1 MPLQAVEE
9 ELARDGRLD
18 NFAPQA
24 LANSIWAFAT
34 LRYFPAQPCFRALI
48 SHIASNIPYFKE
60 QVTRILVGLQC
71 VMLAC

>member
-9 ELARDGRLD
+9 ELAREGRLD

-60 QVTRILVGLQC
+60 QVACILVDLQC

>member
-1 MPLQAVEE
+1 MEE
-9 ELARDGRLD
+9 ELAREGRLD

-60 QVTRILVGLQC
+60 QV
-71 VMLAC
+71 A